1 MHTHMNEAT
10 YRRLALASCM
20 GVLSLVCA
28 TLPASA
34 QQPGLEQPP
43 DPAAARAEAAALLS
57 ESLETAREQAGPML
71 IVNARE
77 AAQEALQGATSR
89 AAELDLGGIP
99 IGNITFDCD
108 DAICDTP
115 LERSL
120 LLQLPGLKPGHPFQ
134 RASQVRARE
143 RLLKTGMFEEPRF
156 GFRVRE
162 EGGKR
167 LLDLTIGLERT
178 ALIRK
183 IDFVG
188 IRPPPFVEDFERILS
203 YREGQVWTGDKKE
216 EQEQL
221 EAMDELLE
229 KEGFF
234 DSAISIAVEREGK
247 MVDLTF
253 RVRKGQSLKICE
265 LGIRGVRE
273 FPYADARSKLFS
285 ARPIWT
291 RYLTFITP
299 IYTERMLR
307 AGGEALIAAYRER
320 GYYQAR
326 LVDETVRDIGE
337 PDCVRV
343 LVDVTEG
350 PKWETRF
357 EGNKAITSRELARQ
371 LTFQETGY
379 VDQAAIEEAAR
390 RLEKI
395 YATRGYPFAK
405 VSGEERYGADRF
417 DRQIYFKVEEG
428 ARFEIERIKLEA
440 AGGGPRKA
448 KGIAKLSDE
457 ELLGKMR
464 TQPFGLFESGGYL
477 QLEELEGDIARIEES
492 YRAQGFLRA
501 TVSEFLVLSDT
512 ENNKLEIRVRIQE
525 GPRTTV
531 SKVVFPD
538 QPPIPEPKKR
548 SGAKIKPLPTIVNL
562 EEGAPLSLLDARADG
577 ARITQNL
584 ASLGYPMASVKTTC
598 VSSCQDPR
606 PCEQPRR
613 PNECELERVE
623 PTVGSGDPDTT
634 RRYQRALTT
643 DRCAWTAPPHGEEV
657 VVRHEAERGPPVR
670 VGAILIS
677 GNFVTD
683 PRIILGEIP
692 LETGGSFDVKKLL
705 EGQANLR
712 SLGLFDSV
720 SIEAVGLDDGALLE
734 EQASA
739 ALVVSVDEGDY
750 YYFDLS
756 FGVQGRDLLDNTRR
770 KLLAVADIEYN
781 NRNFRGRAQR
791 LQPRGLLALDMLQ
804 FSQLGYGLVLQQ
816 LDRRELATR
825 FDVLTGLELVYSHPR
840 FLKQT
845 AGVQNLL
852 LTIAPYALLDLIGV
866 TNNNLQREE
875 FGARSELRKELA
887 ELLERFFVTFGLEGK
902 SVATRDPEAGLFT
915 PDGRRLFSPRR
926 VVGKIYVDTS
936 LDRRDSPLNPTKG
949 FYLQLS
955 PQLVNSDA
963 LNQQNISGAL
973 TNAFFRLSF
982 SGSGYIPIGKSLV
995 FGQSFRFGQ
1004 IFPLSERRL
1013 PVPADERYVLGG
1025 VSSLR
1030 GFPESGINAR
1040 VPSYRDLQRGG
1051 EFVMNTNTEL
1061 RYPLLRRY
1069 GFYGATFMDVG
1080 VLADCF
1086 NDENITEAASCYT
1099 DAFPREEPLRKVR
1112 ASAGFGV
1119 RYLVADQIPLL
1130 LDYAM
1135 LLNRKPGESFGYLH
1149 FNVGYTF

>member
-1 MHTHMNEAT
+1 MKEGA
-10 YRRLALASCM
+10 YRWLAMASCA
-20 GVLSLVCA
+20 GFLLCLA
-28 TLPASA
+28 DGARA
-34 QQPGLEQPP
+34 QQPTSFEEPP
-43 DPAAARAEAAALLS
+43 DFEAAREEAKALLG
-57 ESLETAREQAGPML
+57 ESVETAREQSGPIL
-71 IVNARE
+71 ISNARE
-77 AAQEALQGATSR
+77 AARQAVRGATDR
-89 AAELDLGGIP
+89 AEELDLGGIP
-99 IGNITFDCD
+99 IGEITFDCAD
-108 DAICDTP
+108 PVCETP
-115 LERSL
+115 KKREL
-120 LLQLPGLKPGHPFQ
+120 LLLLTGLEPGQPFD

-143 RLLKTGMFEEPRF
+143 RLLKTGLFEEPRF
-156 GFRVRE
+156 SFKVRG
-162 EGGKR
+162 EGDER
-167 LLDLTIGLERT
+167 RLDLNIGLERT
-178 ALIRK
+178 TLIRK

-188 IRPPPFVEDFERILS
+188 ITPPPFVEDFERILG
-203 YREGQVWTGDKKE
+203 YREGQVWDEDEE
-216 EQEQL
+216 EQSEQL
-221 EAMDELLE
+221 AAMNELLE

-234 DSAISIAVEREGK
+234 NSTISIAIERQPK
-247 MVDLTF
+247 LVDLTF
-253 RVRKGQSLKICE
+253 RVKKGKTLKICE
-265 LGIRGVRE
+265 LGIKGARE

-299 IYTERMLR
+299 VYTERMLR

-326 LVDETVRDIGE
+326 LDDVTV
-337 PDCVRV
+337 PDPDDPECVRV
-343 LVDVTEG
+343 LVNVTEG
-350 PKWETRF
+350 PKWETQF
-357 EGNKAITSRELARQ
+357 TGNSAITSRDLARQ

-395 YATRGYPFAK
+395 YATRGYPFAS
-405 VSGEERYGADRF
+405 VSGEERYGSDRF
-417 DRQIYFKVEEG
+417 DRKIVFQVKEG
-428 ARFEIERIKLEA
+428 ERFEIARVKLEG
-440 AGGGPRKA
+440 AGGGKRKA
-448 KGIAKLSDE
+448 ASIKELSDE
-457 ELLGKMR
+457 VLLAKMR
-464 TQPFGLFESGGYL
+464 TQPFGLFESGGFL
-477 QLEELEGDIARIEES
+477 QLEELEGDITRLEDS
-492 YRAQGFLRA
+492 YRAQGYLRA
-501 TVSEFLVLSDT
+501 TVSEFLVLSDPST
-512 ENNKLEIRVRIQE
+512 NKLEVRVRIQE
-525 GPRTTV
+525 GPRTTISLV
-531 SKVVFPD
+531 KLPE
-538 QPPIPEPKKR
+538 QPPIPPSKKN
-548 SGAKIKPLPTIVNL
+548 SAPTSKPLTQIVNL
-562 EEGAPLSLLDARADG
+562 KAGSPLSLLDARADG
-577 ARITQNL
+577 ARITQSL

-598 VSSCQDPR
+598 TSSGQDPR

-613 PNECELERVE
+613 PGGCELERVE
-623 PTVGSGDPDTT
+623 VTAGSGDPGAT
-634 RRYQRALTT
+634 RRYRRALDTE
-643 DRCAWTAPPHGEEV
+643 RCAWTAPPHGEEV
-657 VVRHEAERGPPVR
+657 VVEHAARRGPPVR
-670 VGAILIS
+670 VGAIFIS

-683 PRIILGEIP
+683 QRVILGEIP
-692 LETGGSFDVKKLL
+692 LKTDGTFDVKKLL

-720 SIEAVGLDDGALLE
+720 SIEAVGLDEGALLE
-734 EQASA
+734 EEASA

-804 FSQLGYGLVLQQ
+804 FSQLGYGLVFQQ
-816 LDRRELATR
+816 LDRPEVAAH

-840 FLKQT
+840 FLKQNL
-845 AGVQNLL
+845 GVQNLL

-887 ELLERFFVTFGLEGK
+887 EILARFFVTLGLEGK

-926 VVGKIYVDTS
+926 IVGRVYVDTS
-936 LDRRDSPLNPTKG
+936 IDRRDSPLNPRKG

-963 LNQQNISGAL
+963 FNQQNISGAL

-1004 IFPLSERRL
+1004 IFPLTERRL

-1086 NDENITEAASCYT
+1086 DDENITEAANCYT
-1099 DAFPREEPLRKVR
+1099 DAFPAEEPLRKVR

-1135 LLNRKPGESFGYLH
+1135 LLNRKPGESFGFLH